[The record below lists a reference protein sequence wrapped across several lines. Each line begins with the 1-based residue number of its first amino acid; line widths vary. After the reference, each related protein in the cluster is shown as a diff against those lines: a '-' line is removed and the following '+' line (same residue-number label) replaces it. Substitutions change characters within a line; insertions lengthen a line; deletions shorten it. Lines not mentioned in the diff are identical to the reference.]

1 MTNNRT
7 VVFCNGNPEILALHG
22 LGYSDTDLNILFH
35 WHGIPADIALAMI
48 NAGLQANL
56 DALITKGASSS

>member
-7 VVFCNGNPEILALHG
+7 VVVCNGNPEILALHG
-22 LGYSDTDLNILFH
+22 LGYSDTDLAILFH

-48 NAGLQANL
+48 NAGLQATLNNY
-56 DALITKGASSS
+56 ISNGAPS